1 MGSNGHSRPYDR
13 VSVGKPPY
21 GRDKLPE
28 MEVITEAKKLER
40 HTLILTSN
48 EKRYPKKYRITFVNR
63 IQAEALD
70 ITGDLM
76 EANDLLL
83 NDEVEREL
91 RFRAQRS
98 ALRNCRRLIHHI
110 ETSLDMGMID
120 AGSFEYWAKMANDVR
135 NMAAAWYQSDKKR
148 AAKIDAQK
156 QKK

>member
-1 MGSNGHSRPYDR
+1 MGSNGHSRQYDR
-13 VSVGKPPY
+13 GGAQRPPY

-28 MEVITEAKKLER
+28 MEVITEAKKLEK

-70 ITGDLM
+70 VTGDLM

-83 NDEVEREL
+83 NDDTEREL

-110 ETSLDMGMID
+110 EISHEMGMID
-120 AGSFEYWAKMANDVR
+120 AGSFEYWARLANNVR

-148 AAKIDAQK
+148 AAKIDAQR
-156 QKK
+156 QK